1 MPKPEARIIHW
12 QGNEITVE
20 VSDEDDK
27 KFIAM
32 VTVDTPSDI
41 LNSNQGEMYIRGA
54 LKIGLVCASEAL
66 SSVLGG

>member
-41 LNSNQGEMYIRGA
+41 LE
-54 LKIGLVCASEAL
+54 
-66 SSVLGG
+66 SSTICVHV